1 MDNPRTHADK
11 LAEFAGFHTFGA
23 MGTRRIILNGT
34 LLLTLAVLSSTAF
47 GQSKAEKRIRT
58 IMDQQSVAWSAGDI
72 DAFMQPYW
80 KSDSLM
86 FIGKSGVNLGWQT
99 TLDNYKR
106 SYPDASAMGKL
117 TFTIIDVEAINRK
130 TAYVIGKWHLT
141 REAGDLEGHYTLLW
155 KKIKGEWVIVS
166 DHSS

>member
-1 MDNPRTHADK
+1 
-11 LAEFAGFHTFGA
+11 
-23 MGTRRIILNGT
+23 MGTFRT
-34 LLLTLAVLSSTAF
+34 LYAALAVLVVLGWSQQAH
-47 GQSKAEKRIRT
+47 GQSKAELNIRA
-58 IMDQQSVAWSAGDI
+58 IMEAQTAAWTAGDI

-80 KSDSLM
+80 QSDSLM
-86 FIGKSGVNLGWQT
+86 FIGKSGVNRGWQT

-106 SYPDASAMGKL
+106 SYPDKAAMGVL
-117 TFTIIDVEAINRK
+117 TFVIVDVEIINRK

-155 KKIKGEWVIVS
+155 KKIKGQWVIVS